1 MNSPDPDSRGRA
13 PTTSRRQLALGIAG
27 LLVAAGAGVATAR
40 YLARRHAAAAVT
52 QVALVYPVPRALPP
66 FSLIA
71 QDGSAFD
78 AARLRG
84 RYTFLLFGYT
94 NCPDVCPTTLLAL
107 KQVRSLL
114 ADLAPAS
121 QPQMALVTVDPK
133 RDTPERL
140 GAYTSHFDP
149 SFFGVTGSE
158 PAIDALALAIGVAI
172 ERGAERDGA
181 YSVDHTAALFL
192 INPDGRVAA
201 VFPTP
206 HEAPRIAADYRAIL
220 NGASSG

>member
-1 MNSPDPDSRGRA
+1 MDPA
-13 PTTSRRQLALGIAG
+13 AKPPTTSRRQLGLGIAG
-27 LLVAAGAGVATAR
+27 LAVAAAGGALTAR
-40 YLARRHAAAAVT
+40 WLAARHAQAAVT
-52 QVALVYPVPRALPP
+52 TVALVYPVPRALPP
-66 FSLIA
+66 FALLA

-107 KQVRSLL
+107 KAVRTDL
-114 ADLAPAS
+114 ADLAPAL
-121 QPQMALVTVDPK
+121 QPQVALITVDPK

-140 GAYTSHFDP
+140 GAYTAHFDP
-149 SFFGVTGSE
+149 SFFGVSGSE
-158 PAIDALALAIGVAI
+158 AAIDALALAIGVAI
-172 ERGAERDGA
+172 ERGPERDGS

-192 INPDGRVAA
+192 IDPDAHVAA

-220 NGASSG
+220 HGAKSG